1 MSAQNFCLKKVNL
14 DLSAKTFQGFITMV
28 VENRHISNIFYT
40 VRNYNSGQTC
50 RTAPKSITAD
60 AFDAIWNYQSISL
73 VTV

>member
-14 DLSAKTFQGFITMV
+14 DLSAKPFQSSITMV
-28 VENRHISNIFYT
+28 VGKSPTDQYIL
-40 VRNYNSGQTC
+40 NYNSGQTC

>member
-14 DLSAKTFQGFITMV
+14 DLSARTFSRFYKQWLW
-28 VENRHISNIFYT
+28 ENRHISNIFYT

-60 AFDAIWNYQSISL
+60 AFDAIWNY
-73 VTV
+73 

>member
-14 DLSAKTFQGFITMV
+14 DLSAKPFQSSINNGCG
-28 VENRHISNIFYT
+28 ENRHISNIFYT

-60 AFDAIWNYQSISL
+60 AFDAIWNYQSIL
-73 VTV
+73 W